1 MASEVSKRLQA
12 GPDEFK
18 AMYGELIREQR
29 RLAKA
34 HQAIVVTGARR
45 VCVVKAE
52 PSDAARGKRQIDAT
66 CPAGGPGQEDERFCV
81 CDAPR
86 SADPDDRDAAR
97 AA

>member
-1 MASEVSKRLQA
+1 
-12 GPDEFK
+12 
-18 AMYGELIREQR
+18 
-29 RLAKA
+29 
-34 HQAIVVTGARR
+34 
-45 VCVVKAE
+45 VKAE